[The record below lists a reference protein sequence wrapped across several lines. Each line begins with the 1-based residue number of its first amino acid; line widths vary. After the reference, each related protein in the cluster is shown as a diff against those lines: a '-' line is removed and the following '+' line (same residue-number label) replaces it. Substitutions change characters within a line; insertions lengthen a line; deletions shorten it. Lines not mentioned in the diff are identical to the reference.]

1 MKSIKN
7 KKRFEYDKLN
17 KEDIDDIEDY
27 LKDWDYKKYTWY
39 ANKRNFRLI

>member
-7 KKRFEYDKLN
+7 KKRLEDDKLN

-27 LKDWDYKKYTWY
+27 LIIEILKK
-39 ANKRNFRLI
+39 KILMICK

>member
-27 LKDWDYKKYTWY
+27 LKD
-39 ANKRNFRLI
+39 

>member
-7 KKRFEYDKLN
+7 KKRLEDDKLN

-27 LKDWDYKKYTWY
+27 LKD
-39 ANKRNFRLI
+39 

>member
-27 LKDWDYKKYTWY
+27 IKD
-39 ANKRNFRLI
+39 